1 MVLMISKFYEEK
13 EKYIE
18 KERLLQE
25 SIVAAQLLIEENEQE
40 YKVLLREGKESEADK
55 LFEEQQAIKLKNSSN
70 VKKLS
75 ELKPIHRELLQ
86 EKALSVLDTDLHT
99 LMDEQTKEVL
109 KIVQEEKDLNK
120 RLLDLQKERMNKQ
133 FEINDLFNEYGHL
146 AEEMNL
152 KETYRARFR
161 QEPYNFLSDP
171 GSRAINAAQK
181 LVK

>member
-25 SIVAAQLLIEENEQE
+25 SIVAAQSLIEENEQE
-40 YKVLLREGKESEADK
+40 YKVLLREGKESEADR

-86 EKALSVLDTDLHT
+86 EKALSVLDTDLHI
-99 LMDEQTKEVL
+99 LMDEQTKEV
-109 KIVQEEKDLNK
+109 
-120 RLLDLQKERMNKQ
+120 
-133 FEINDLFNEYGHL
+133 G
-146 AEEMNL
+146 
-152 KETYRARFR
+152 
-161 QEPYNFLSDP
+161 
-171 GSRAINAAQK
+171 
-181 LVK
+181 